1 MPQPHKRRT
10 PLLLIVAGFAA
21 ATAAAWFGPSDPAA
35 AEDQQPW
42 VAPARASRKPNPIGS
57 DDASLAAG
65 KSVYV
70 KECLQCHGDK
80 GKGDGP
86 ASRDL
91 NPKPHDLSDDAVV
104 KQTDGALFWKLTEGR
119 KPMPSYD
126 KTLSEDQRWQV
137 INYVRTLGK
146 H

>member
-1 MPQPHKRRT
+1 MISRRSSRY
-10 PLLLIVAGFAA
+10 LRALLIAAGLSAA
-21 ATAAAWFGPSDPAA
+21 IWAG

-42 VAPARASRKPNPIGS
+42 VAPARASRKANPVPA

-65 KSVYV
+65 KAVYV
-70 KECLQCHGDK
+70 KECLQCHGEK

-86 ASRDL
+86 ASKDL
-91 NPKPHDLSDDAVV
+91 NPKPHDLSDDSVG

-126 KTLSEDQRWQV
+126 KTLSETQRWQAV
-137 INYVRTLGK
+137 NYVRTFAK